1 MSKYIFPNNNQT
13 NQTTY
18 YWFKNGFDE
27 KEIQK
32 IKEYLENFEFEKG
45 TTFTTSDDKSVR
57 NSQIKWIPYN
67 NETRWLYEKI
77 YNYAKEANDNI
88 FHFKLYYSLDDIQ
101 YSKYSQNGK
110 YDFHIDIGEGRNS
123 LRKLSCSILLN
134 DPNNFEGGDFEYW
147 INKSPQKILLEKG
160 SIVFFPSFF
169 LHRVTE
175 VTDGERESLVL
186 WIGGDSYQ

>member
-32 IKEYLENFEFEKG
+32 IKEYLENFHFEKG

-88 FHFKLYYSLDDIQ
+88 FHFKLYYSLDILSVGNDLD
-101 YSKYSQNGK
+101 SACCFVFS
-110 YDFHIDIGEGRNS
+110 FLS
-123 LRKLSCSILLN
+123 LLLT
-134 DPNNFEGGDFEYW
+134 F
-147 INKSPQKILLEKG
+147 K
-160 SIVFFPSFF
+160 F
-169 LHRVTE
+169 L
-175 VTDGERESLVL
+175 
-186 WIGGDSYQ
+186 